1 MWEMTNGHVI
11 KRLEPHD
18 DHDLAT
24 PWAELACDDK
34 IVVGLSLDEH
44 SNDEIPTLYKYH
56 VRPTASAGATRAS
69 SLKHLGFTC
78 SFVSKVSLK
87 LTGGVRI
94 HEIKCHAMIQAVLA
108 INVKYWLDP
117 RTGVGPELGRA
128 YAQGQ

>member
-56 VRPTASAGATRAS
+56 VRPATSAHTTRAGS
-69 SLKHLGFTC
+69 SK
-78 SFVSKVSLK
+78 
-87 LTGGVRI
+87 
-94 HEIKCHAMIQAVLA
+94 
-108 INVKYWLDP
+108 
-117 RTGVGPELGRA
+117 RTGFA
-128 YAQGQ
+128 YSLV